1 MKSCVTINDIAQK
14 LNLSR
19 NTVSKALNGKHV
31 PAKTRQAVLLAASEL
46 GYKSFPNPDLSYTN
60 YSGKKVLL
68 LSANMLMNIPFH
80 IHVMRGL
87 ENELSAV
94 NMSLLRYTISPV
106 SPVETLKEYIEKFE
120 VDGIVCMELFSKDL
134 IEQTLSLNLPTV
146 FLDFTQERIESSYRY
161 DVVMMENF
169 NTIKEYCTDL
179 YDKGACKNFGFV
191 GDIRHCLAFY
201 ERYLGMQCALLE
213 RGIPLNPRNNI
224 LADNNLPYNN
234 LTKLT
239 KLIRKCELP
248 DCFIC
253 ANDFLALTLLDA
265 LNMLGIQVPE
275 QIKIIGFENSAESKI
290 SKPTLSTI
298 NINKINL
305 GKELMH
311 TLLNRMKNR
320 QQRTRFLYI
329 KDAPVCRDST
339 NML

>member
-1 MKSCVTINDIAQK
+1 M
-14 LNLSR
+14 
-19 NTVSKALNGKHV
+19 

-94 NMSLLRYTISPV
+94 NMSLLR
-106 SPVETLKEYIEKFE
+106 
-120 VDGIVCMELFSKDL
+120 
-134 IEQTLSLNLPTV
+134 NLPTV